1 MADPLRLAGIGIR
14 PMGIGP
20 PEVGP
25 TQVEPAQPR
34 LAKPLAPASAVSF
47 KDMLAEAIGEVQRL
61 QTEADTTIRQLVAG
75 EISDVTET
83 MVAVEKADVA
93 FQTMMLVR
101 NKMVQA
107 YEEIMRMQV

>member
-1 MADPLRLAGIGIR
+1 MPDPLRLAGIG
-14 PMGIGP
+14 PMG
-20 PEVGP
+20 VGAP
-25 TQVEPAQPR
+25 QVEAMQPR
-34 LAKPLAPASAVSF
+34 AAKVLAPPVSGVSF
-47 KDMLAEAIGEVQRL
+47 KDMLAEAVGEVQRL